1 MLDGIVAES
10 TTMNT
15 TTKIILAAVLAT
27 ASIGYFQLAGA
38 TVGADPASD
47 PKAPGR
53 MKIVVAPVAAEHP
66 PVGSFDLPHQ

>member
-1 MLDGIVAES
+1 MLDGIVAEG

-53 MKIVVAPVAAEHP
+53 TKIVVAPLATEHP
-66 PVGSFDLPHQ
+66 PLEAFVLQHH